1 MSTVIDLKKGELTR
15 HINKACKAIS
25 DGYIIAIPLEHSYV
39 YVCDAFKADSVRAM
53 HVLRGDP
60 LFTAAQVL
68 VASQIAAQGVV
79 REITPE
85 TTALMKKFWPGML
98 SMNLRPQTGLSWD
111 LGDANHL
118 DQVSIRVPKSKFAKA
133 LLAKSGPLAVASA
146 GRADRSSVLSF
157 GSAERVVRSAIKSI
171 DEIKVTESDLA
182 FKFNN
187 GVLRNGPLSTVIEAD
202 ETGVRVLRIGAVS
215 LEEIQAIVP
224 GATGA

>member
-202 ETGVRVLRIGAVS
+202 KTGVRVLRIGAIS
-215 LEEIQAIVP
+215 LEEIQTVVP
-224 GATGA
+224 GATAL